1 MKNNKN
7 RNNNIRERIL
17 NGEEFATLAEEYSE
31 DPGLLKQGG
40 DLDWLGKGVLAPEF
54 EKIMIESTIGQMS
67 EVFQTQFGFHFLE
80 GLDKRNYDMT
90 RDLN

>member
-1 MKNNKN
+1 
-7 RNNNIRERIL
+7 
-17 NGEEFATLAEEYSE
+17 
-31 DPGLLKQGG
+31 
-40 DLDWLGKGVLAPEF
+40 
-54 EKIMIESTIGQMS
+54 MIESTIGQMS